1 MEVELNDQFTAYVK
15 RMQKVRLLSTPSL
28 DDINEADDYSR
39 LLLENFRKIGEYA
52 LENRRMLDEVLF
64 PLLKLDR
71 PLSDQEVDRLR
82 ELSTLL
88 VDGEMSMEIDLHLSE
103 LIDDCLYQE
112 EDLRLDAQNGNEEN
126 AETQIRLLQR
136 RLDVAYARLTYSGR
150 SNPTEWKKLLDD
162 GLVYYE
168 EALVFLSKSYFSRL
182 SEEARENL
190 VMMVINGTAMLNTRP
205 NALGNENLALAT
217 RQKDML
223 DSVASVLE
231 DPFYTG
237 LLSEGFLEKAKFYV
251 TAYIGA
257 LSFLEGVSNE
267 LYAEA
272 YSCAFQIEERWR
284 KDPEFVGTVLYESA
298 VHQMVLYAAY
308 RVDSPELDRCIREVV
323 EYYEAREESDYS
335 YVGTS
340 LNLGYAKALFVVL
353 GGIHKRDP
361 GRLSQQLE
369 ELLYTIPRD
378 ILGYLH
384 RSPKR
389 EDFASYVNMLSS
401 FLEYFEELPGGF
413 RMRNYCVYSMAAM
426 HPPTYIHSYMVAKL
440 SLCLTRHLLS
450 MNPAA
455 FCGFP
460 GCQTVEDVLENRN
473 KIMDYAW
480 HAALYHDIGKLYVL
494 DTIAMYGRRLLD
506 SEYVLLRS
514 HPDKGAELASRFDT
528 TRDYADVIRGHHI
541 WYDGSNGYPENFDVL
556 HSPYKAIIDIVSVA
570 DCLDAATDSVG
581 RSYRQG
587 RTLAEFQEELK
598 KGAGTRYAPYV
609 AQLFED
615 PATYQDISYLLKNGR
630 KKLYDETYFL
640 LKDLLKK

>member
-190 VMMVINGTAMLNTRP
+190 VMMVINGTAMLNIRP

-257 LSFLEGVSNE
+257 LSFLEGISNE

-570 DCLDAATDSVG
+570 DCLDAATDGVG

>member
-1 MEVELNDQFTAYVK
+1 MEVELNDQFTSYVK

-28 DDINEADDYSR
+28 DDIKEADDYSR

-71 PLSDQEVDRLR
+71 PLSEKEVERLR
-82 ELSTLL
+82 ELSRLL
-88 VDGEMSMEIDLHLSE
+88 VDGEMSTEIDLHLSE

-112 EDLRLDAQNGNEEN
+112 EDIRLDAQNGNEED
-126 AETQIRLLQR
+126 AEVQIGLLQR

-162 GLVYYE
+162 GLAYYE
-168 EALVFLSKSYFSRL
+168 EALVFSSKSYFPRL
-182 SEEARENL
+182 SEKARESL
-190 VMMVINGTAMLNTRP
+190 IMMIINGTAMLNTRP
-205 NALGNENLALAT
+205 NASGNENLELAT

-223 DSVASVLE
+223 DSVAAVLE

-237 LLSEGFLEKAKFYV
+237 LLSEEFLEKAKFYITIYV
-251 TAYIGA
+251 SAFC
-257 LSFLEGVSNE
+257 FLEGISKE

-284 KDPEFVGTVLYESA
+284 QDPEFVGTVLYESA
-298 VHQMVLYAAY
+298 VHQMALYAAY
-308 RVDSPELDRCIREVV
+308 RMDSPELDRCIQEVV
-323 EYYEAREESDYS
+323 EYYETREESDYS

-353 GGIHKRDP
+353 SGINKRDP
-361 GRLSQQLE
+361 GRLSQQME

-413 RMRNYCVYSMAAM
+413 RMRNYCIYSMAAM

-450 MNPAA
+450 ANPAV

-460 GCQTVEDVLENRN
+460 GCRTVEEVLEHKD
-473 KIMDYAW
+473 KILDYAW

-528 TRDYADVIRGHHI
+528 TKDYADVIRGHHV
-541 WYDGSNGYPENFDVL
+541 WYDGSNGYPEDFDVL

-615 PATYQDISYLLKNGR
+615 PATYQDLSYLLKNGR